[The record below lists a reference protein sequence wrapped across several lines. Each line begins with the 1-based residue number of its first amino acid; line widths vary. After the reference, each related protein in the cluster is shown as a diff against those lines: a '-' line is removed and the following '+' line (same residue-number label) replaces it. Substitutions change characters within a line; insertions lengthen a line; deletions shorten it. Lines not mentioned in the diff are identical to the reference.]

1 MECSDPRRSD
11 EQRALAAMDQMDDE
25 TLATMATMMEEVAR
39 KNPRPPRANLKIVKN
54 QLKE

>member
-1 MECSDPRRSD
+1 MECSDPRHSD
-11 EQRALAAMDQMDDE
+11 ERRALAAMDQMDDE

-39 KNPRPPRANLKIVKN
+39 KHPRLPRPNLKIVKN